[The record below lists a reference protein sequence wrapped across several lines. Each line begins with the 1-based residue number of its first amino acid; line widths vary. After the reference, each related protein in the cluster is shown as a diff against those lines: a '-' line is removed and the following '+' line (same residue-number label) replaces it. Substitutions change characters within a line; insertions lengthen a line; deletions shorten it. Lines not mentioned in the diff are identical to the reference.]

1 MSNSDISS
9 QVESLRNDLAALA
22 DKFAS
27 YADREHAAAIG
38 AEVTR
43 RARAAR
49 RALNNKVADLS
60 EQGGELA
67 DAARAQA
74 SDLQDAV
81 ENYVIENP
89 IRSVVIA
96 AGVGLILGAMSRR

>member
-1 MSNSDISS
+1 MNSQEISS
-9 QVESLRNDLAALA
+9 QVEALRADLASLA

-27 YADREHAAAIG
+27 YADRDHAAAIG
-38 AEVTR
+38 DAVSR
-43 RARAAR
+43 QARAAR
-49 RALNNKVADLS
+49 RALNAKVSELS
-60 EQGGELA
+60 DQGGELA

-74 SDLQDAV
+74 SDLQDAL
-81 ENYVIENP
+81 EAYVIENP